1 MGKAIENHE
10 DYGASDAAPS
20 RDWRKGMSDNIA
32 YALVIYTGLQILV
45 TVNALK
51 QGFSSILPFFAL
63 IILIAGIIPACR
75 WAEAR
80 WKDLSAEEAD
90 TRAQAGEYRR
100 DQILLWIA
108 AIGLP
113 LAITAVIKGLFA
125 LFG

>member
-10 DYGASDAAPS
+10 DYGAADAAPS